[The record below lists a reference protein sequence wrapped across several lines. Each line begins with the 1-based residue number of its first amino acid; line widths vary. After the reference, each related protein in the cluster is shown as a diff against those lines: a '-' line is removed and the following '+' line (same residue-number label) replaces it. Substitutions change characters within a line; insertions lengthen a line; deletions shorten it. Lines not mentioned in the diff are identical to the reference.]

1 MKKIFSIIV
10 ILAFAVSCINYGTKE
25 TTSEEI
31 QITFEDSP
39 KIEHGVNCGCD
50 SLFGYKL
57 CDTLNFGGVKIKG
70 RYSIEKAEGTFYFQT
85 TPITKAP
92 YAIVIEAHD
101 YIKMQNALFKNI
113 KNFKF
118 IFSKNEL
125 SKRYREIIDSENIF
139 AENFGIGKKDGKE
152 YFSYY
157 VPESVPLW
165 GTGLKMPYKTCLIIT
180 DLSLLKLY
188 EKEQYELDA
197 PKREAIAREKAERE
211 QNAQIFPI

>member
-10 ILAFAVSCINYGTKE
+10 TLSFAVGCINYGTKE
-25 TTSEEI
+25 TTSKET

-39 KIEHGVNCGCD
+39 KIEHGANCDCD

-70 RYSIEKAEGTFYFQT
+70 YHSIEKAEGTFYFQT
-85 TPITKAP
+85 TPITKTP

-101 YIKMQNALFKNI
+101 YAKIENALSKNI

-125 SKRYREIIDSENIF
+125 SKRYRKIIDSENML
-139 AENFGIGKKDGKE
+139 ARNFGIGKKDGKE

-157 VPESVPLW
+157 VPEYTPLW
-165 GTGLKMPYKTCLIIT
+165 STGLKMPYKTCLIIT

-188 EKEQYELDA
+188 EKEQYELDT
-197 PKREAIAREKAERE
+197 PKREAIAREKAKKE
-211 QNAQIFPI
+211 QNAQIFPF